1 MILVNL
7 LPQEQRPI
15 KRTPLPHLLS
25 LLALVGALV
34 GMAAVFLALQA
45 EKAGEQARL
54 DKINARLKELEP
66 IREDYRRLKAE
77 EKTLRAKVEVIEAI
91 LEARIIW
98 SEQLDRL
105 VTLTPENVWFERMWV
120 SVEEDT
126 REVVV
131 LDEKTKQPVIDPRT
145 NREKV
150 EMIKTK
156 EHRLHFTGYVKP
168 DADGNKEISPLLD
181 SLRNDPKFSAI
192 FPFKDARYEDTEFN
206 GYPVRKFTSDY
217 RITPGGGAS

>member
-1 MILVNL
+1 MILINL
-7 LPQEQRPI
+7 LPHDLRPI
-15 KRTPLPHLLS
+15 KRTPLPHVLS
-25 LLALVGALV
+25 LLVLVASLV
-34 GMAAVFLALQA
+34 AMGFVFLSVRGVM
-45 EKAGEQARL
+45 AGEQGRL

-66 IREDYRRLKAE
+66 IREDYKRLKNE

-105 VTLTPENVWFERMWV
+105 VTLTPDNVWYERVWV
-120 SVEEDT
+120 SLEDDT

-131 LDEKTKQPVIDPRT
+131 LDEKTRRPLIDPRT

-150 EMIKTK
+150 ETIKTK
-156 EHRLHFTGYVKP
+156 EHRLHISGYAKT
-168 DADGNKEISPLLD
+168 DENGRTDITPLLNNLRSD
-181 SLRNDPKFSAI
+181 SQFAST
-192 FPFKDARYEDTEFN
+192 FPFKDARYEDTIFS

>member
-7 LPQEQRPI
+7 LPHDLRPI
-15 KRTPLPHLLS
+15 KRTPLPHVLS
-25 LLALVGALV
+25 LLALAGALV
-34 GMAAVFLALQA
+34 AMGIVFLSLQA
-45 EKAGEQARL
+45 EKSGKQAQL

-66 IREDYRRLKAE
+66 IREDYKRLKSE

-91 LEARIIW
+91 LEARIVW

-105 VTLTPENVWFERMWV
+105 VKLTPENIWYDRVWV
-120 SVEEDT
+120 SLEDDT

-131 LDEKTKQPVIDPRT
+131 LDEKTRQPVIDPKT

-150 EMIKTK
+150 ETIKTK
-156 EHRLHFTGYVKP
+156 EHRLHISGYAKT
-168 DADGNKEISPLLD
+168 DENGGLEITPLLNNLRSD
-181 SLRNDPKFSAI
+181 SQFATI
-192 FPFKDARYEDTEFN
+192 FPFKDARYEDTAFG

>member
-1 MILVNL
+1 MIFVNL
-7 LPQEQRPI
+7 LPHDLRPI

-25 LLALVGALV
+25 LLALAGAL
-34 GMAAVFLALQA
+34 AAMGIVFLSLQA
-45 EKAGEQARL
+45 EKSGKQAQL

-66 IREDYRRLKAE
+66 IREDYKRLKEE

-105 VTLTPENVWFERMWV
+105 VKLTPENVWYERVWV
-120 SVEEDT
+120 SLEDDT

-145 NREKV
+145 NKEKV
-150 EMIKTK
+150 ETIKTK
-156 EHRLHFTGYVKP
+156 EHRLHISGYAK
-168 DADGNKEISPLLD
+168 ADDNGRTDITPLLNN
-181 SLRNDPKFSAI
+181 LRTDVQFSST
-192 FPFKDARYEDTEFN
+192 FPFKDARSEDTAFG